1 MPAVLRARVLTP
13 LALAALVTTACA
25 SAGSTAAR
33 TTSTTSTTTAAAAP
47 TSLASFTHV
56 QLAYEDTSRPAV
68 DPIGVRSAPT
78 RRLPTELYL
87 PAAGGRRPLIVFAH
101 GYNGDPAKFTQ
112 LFEAWAEAGFA
123 VLAPRFPVT
132 STGASDG
139 PLSRAGDIV
148 QQPADMS
155 FVLDQLLAGRYARRI
170 DRARIGVAGLSLG
183 GGTTWALIS
192 DRCCVEKRFRAAA
205 VMDGNR
211 FAFGPK
217 TFVPNTI
224 PLMVFHIRTDIALP
238 YAAAQQAYAQ
248 ASAPKYFVTIFQG
261 VHPEPFED
269 SPSTAD
275 EMVRRS
281 TISFFRAYLLDEA
294 RARARIVPDAT
305 VAGISS
311 AEADTRK

>member
-1 MPAVLRARVLTP
+1 
-13 LALAALVTTACA
+13 
-25 SAGSTAAR
+25 
-33 TTSTTSTTTAAAAP
+33 
-47 TSLASFTHV
+47 V

-101 GYNGDPAKFTQ
+101 GYDGDPAKFTQ

-132 STGASDG
+132 FTGASAG
-139 PLSRAGDIV
+139 PLARAGDIV
-148 QQPADMS
+148 QQPADVS
-155 FVLDQLLAGRYARRI
+155 FVLDRLLAGRYAARI
-170 DRARIGVAGLSLG
+170 DRARIGIAGLSLG

-192 DRCCVEKRFRAAA
+192 DRCCTERRFRAAV

-211 FAFGPK
+211 FGFGPK
-217 TFVPNTI
+217 TFVKNTI
-224 PLMVFHIRTDIALP
+224 PLMVFHIRTDVALP

-248 ASAPKYFVTIFQG
+248 AAPPKYFVTIFQG

-275 EMVRRS
+275 EMVRQS
-281 TISFFRAYLLDEA
+281 TVDFFRAYLLGDKKA
-294 RARARIVPDAT
+294 RSEIVAT
-305 VAGISS
+305 ASADGISS
-311 AEADTRK
+311 AEADLVTPGLER